1 MDRASL
7 FFLTK
12 GIVTQYFSL
21 LITSFAICKSIL
33 QRFVITVETSLVFI
47 ISKARLSFMEKKKKK
62 KTRSIFRSIE
72 VALAE
77 YKFQSRWNFITNEPI
92 VFRVYHFLEFV
103 LSNTRNELEAQLL
116 NGELITGILRMLWLR
131 STPSRKIYEL
141 IKRLAF
147 SKTTHVARNV
157 S

>member
-21 LITSFAICKSIL
+21 LITSLAIYKSIF

-47 ISKARLSFMEKKKKK
+47 ISKARLSFMERKKKK

-72 VALAE
+72 AALAE

-103 LSNTRNELEAQLL
+103 LLLVSNTRNEAQLL
-116 NGELITGILRMLWLR
+116 NGELITSILRMVD
-131 STPSRKIYEL
+131 SVTS
-141 IKRLAF
+141 F
-147 SKTTHVARNV
+147 DTF
-157 S
+157 